1 MGGLGVLERSV
12 EILEREG
19 EIETLKEVYAGV
31 NRKSVDDVSFFCF
44 FWRCSLRFF
53 FFFDRFL
60 CVFV

>member
-1 MGGLGVLERSV
+1 MGVLGVLERSV

-44 FWRCSLRFF
+44 WKVDNRVDVKQVRLN
-53 FFFDRFL
+53 
-60 CVFV
+60 VV

>member
-44 FWRCSLRFF
+44 FGGVLCVFF
-53 FFFDRFL
+53 FF
-60 CVFV
+60 